1 MYACLKAS
9 ILSDII
15 IYVWLIFA
23 INYVNNASVYTKKK
37 ILDGCTEHYH
47 NSRPKQLCNKP
58 SLEAEDTILVII
70 NNSKIIIS
78 IKPYLV
84 TSNRERLI
92 V

>member
-1 MYACLKAS
+1 MKAS

-23 INYVNNASVYTKKK
+23 INYVNNAPVYTKK
-37 ILDGCTEHYH
+37 ILGGCTEHYH